1 MGVQNQPSDAGTR
14 IDRLTTGNNLNKK
27 LKAIGQVNKSQQLVS
42 VERDGP
48 TPQEKAA
55 IESDVFKAS
64 PAEQAQQDNLQ
75 ETLKQVSELAKQKE
89 AKNTEQFKAA
99 SKSATSIM
107 VKMLGGIE
115 DGAFQYV
122 AEQAKKSEYAH
133 LSPDELKAQIIED
146 LIQNPDQMGTILVD
160 KITSDIDAKRKEL
173 QDDPDALAELDE
185 KQEEV
190 DIISQALG
198 ALEDNSHVEMAE
210 VLALIPKA
218 EQRSGG
224 YRKLVKQYEN
234 DLQEIAKF
242 QDKRVSDALL
252 NKIATR
258 FGLENHK
265 YDKHERKRL
274 MTLTGA
280 FIADGFGGGVAGPDS
295 VSFRAGSNAGQNV
308 FVQEGEIE
316 TAFAA
321 AEPWTPGNEDSEVE
335 YIDLVTNS
343 DWTQRLGY
351 NKQNYISQ
359 LTKENPTPMID
370 VQESVA

>member
-1 MGVQNQPSDAGTR
+1 MGVQNQPSDAGAR

-27 LKAIGQVNKSQQLVS
+27 LKAIGQVNKSQQVAS
-42 VERDGP
+42 AEREEP
-48 TPQEKAA
+48 TPQEKA

-89 AKNTEQFKAA
+89 AKNTEQFQAA
-99 SKSATSIM
+99 SKSAKGIM
-107 VKMLGGIE
+107 VKMLAGLD
-115 DGAFQYV
+115 DGAFKYV
-122 AEQAKKSEYAH
+122 AEQAKKAEYAH
-133 LSPDELKAQIIED
+133 LSPEELKAQIIED
-146 LIQNPDQMGTILVD
+146 LIQNPDQMGPILEDV
-160 KITSDIDAKRKEL
+160 ITSDLDAKRKEL
-173 QDDPDALAELDE
+173 QDDPEALAELEE
-185 KQEEV
+185 KQETV
-190 DIISQALG
+190 DIIAKALD

-210 VLALIPKA
+210 VLALIPKS
-218 EQRSGG
+218 EQKAGG
-224 YRKLVKQYEN
+224 YRKLVKEYEN
-234 DLQEIAKF
+234 NLREVAKF
-242 QDKRVSDALL
+242 QKKRISDALM
-252 NKIATR
+252 NKIAAR

-280 FIADGFGGGVAGPDS
+280 FISDGFGGGIAGPDS
-295 VSFRAGSNAGQNV
+295 VSFRAGSNAGQNI

-359 LTKENPTPMID
+359 LTKDNPTPMID